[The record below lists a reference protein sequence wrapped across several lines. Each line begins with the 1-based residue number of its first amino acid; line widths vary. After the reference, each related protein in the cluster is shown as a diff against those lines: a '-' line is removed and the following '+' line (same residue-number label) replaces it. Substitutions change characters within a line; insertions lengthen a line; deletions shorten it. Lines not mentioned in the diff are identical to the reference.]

1 MTGSCAK
8 RGMTGQAQRKKWT
21 KACLTNHCCYSQE
34 PALRLLGLH
43 LKYKPWIEAFQE
55 VWGRLQSRKRLREE
69 HLDRSGRLG
78 VRRRVSRLLQAL
90 KGTCRAMKG
99 VDSKAWSST
108 VGRSIS
114 HVSGPLATCQALGVL
129 KKVPKT
135 RVPKTCVP
143 KTRVGLELGSCKQR
157 FRLCSLG
164 ESCVAAARLS
174 RWVKVADAVAEYAAP
189 RTCKQWIDSC
199 KALLGI
205 LSKIK
210 PHHIKPTS
218 RTHEPCCLASIRVV

>member
-1 MTGSCAK
+1 M
-8 RGMTGQAQRKKWT
+8 
-21 KACLTNHCCYSQE
+21 
-34 PALRLLGLH
+34 LGLH

-55 VWGRLQSRKRLREE
+55 EWSCLQSRKRLREK
-69 HLDRSGRLG
+69 HLEGSGRLG
-78 VRRRVSRLLQAL
+78 VRLRVTRLLQAL

-99 VDSKAWSST
+99 VDWKAWSST

-114 HVSGPLATCQALGVL
+114 HVSGPLAICQALGVL

-135 RVPKTCVP
+135 RVPKTHVP
-143 KTRVGLELGSCKQR
+143 KTRVGLELGSSKQC

-174 RWVKVADAVAEYAAP
+174 RWVKAADAVAEYAAP
-189 RTCKQWIDSC
+189 RTCKQWMDSC

-205 LSKIK
+205 LSEVK

-218 RTHEPCCLASIRVV
+218 RMHEPRSLASSRVV